1 MHGMRAFNLD
11 SGNRL
16 FVRFSR
22 SPSAMG
28 EMWIL
33 QLFQGQFAL
42 MPQAAAESESGEL
55 MFFA

>member
-1 MHGMRAFNLD
+1 MRAFNLD
-11 SGNRL
+11 SGNQF

-22 SPSAMG
+22 SPSRMG
-28 EMWIL
+28 ATLIL

-42 MPQAAAESESGEL
+42 MPQAAVAPESGTL